1 MAQCLVI
8 PMYIHNHQIGLVQN
22 EQGLW
27 GLPMLPLPPM
37 SLPQAMLPDGARFA
51 GAGQMGEDDV
61 YLFVLNL
68 PFDGKSVEISAV
80 RGNPALDARVALLA
94 SVAQEHDV
102 PQDFVLRC
110 NRGNW
115 RMTACRDLE
124 ERLL

>member
-8 PMYIHNHQIGLVQN
+8 PMYIHNDQIGLVQN

-51 GAGQMGEDDV
+51 GVGQMGEDDV
-61 YLFVLNL
+61 YVFVLNL
-68 PFDGKSVEISAV
+68 PFGGETVAVSAV

-94 SVAQEHDV
+94 KVAQEHDV
-102 PQDFVLRC
+102 PQDFVLQ
-110 NRGNW
+110 NKRGSW

-124 ERLL
+124 DDLL